1 MNTHRWESRYEYV
14 ILGIPVGLDA
24 RDVEHFLHVKLG
36 KYRLSG
42 EWSEKDVRDYLPK
55 FCDVSGCRIIE
66 RGFRDGT
73 KQRLDNHVNSE
84 RGNLYV
90 VYTQLSE
97 QECQMWDDVA
107 DDCLPGGEG
116 ETYARKIRQELKKL
130 E

>member
-55 FCDVSGCRIIE
+55 FCDVSG
-66 RGFRDGT
+66 
-73 KQRLDNHVNSE
+73 
-84 RGNLYV
+84 YV
-90 VYTQLSE
+90 E
-97 QECQMWDDVA
+97 
-107 DDCLPGGEG
+107 
-116 ETYARKIRQELKKL
+116 
-130 E
+130 